1 MSGYLLLAAQGGVAV
16 WQPMEG
22 WQKWTKYCAIA
33 YLGFCLVQGQ
43 MVPPSNFS
51 KAIES
56 SFKSQIKW

>member
-1 MSGYLLLAAQGGVAV
+1 MSGYLLLAVLGGVAV
-16 WQPMEG
+16 WQPMGG
-22 WQKWTKYCAIA
+22 WLKLAKYCAIG